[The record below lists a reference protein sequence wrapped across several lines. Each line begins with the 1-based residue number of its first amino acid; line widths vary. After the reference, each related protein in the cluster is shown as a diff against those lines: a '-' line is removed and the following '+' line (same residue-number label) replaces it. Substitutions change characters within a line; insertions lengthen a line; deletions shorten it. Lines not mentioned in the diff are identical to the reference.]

1 MVYMTCNTLLTT
13 TITAKGIEK
22 KKRKISVIITALGY
36 KTSNKQSKGMW
47 YIIGTISYAADRR
60 LVKG

>member
-1 MVYMTCNTLLTT
+1 MTCNTLLTT

-22 KKRKISVIITALGY
+22 KRKISIIIAALGY

>member
-1 MVYMTCNTLLTT
+1 MTCNTLLTT
-13 TITAKGIEK
+13 TITAKGIENV
-22 KKRKISVIITALGY
+22 KKRKISIIITALGY
-36 KTSNKQSKGMW
+36 KKSNKQSKGMR

>member
-1 MVYMTCNTLLTT
+1 MACNTLLTT

-22 KKRKISVIITALGY
+22 EKKRKISIINIALGY
-36 KTSNKQSKGMW
+36 KKSNKQSRGMR
-47 YIIGTISYAADRR
+47 YIIGTISYAVDRR

>member
-1 MVYMTCNTLLTT
+1 MTCNTLLTT

-22 KKRKISVIITALGY
+22 KRKINIIITALDY
-36 KTSNKQSKGMW
+36 KTSKKQSKGMW

>member
-1 MVYMTCNTLLTT
+1 MTCNTLLTT
-13 TITAKGIEK
+13 TITTKGIEK
-22 KKRKISVIITALGY
+22 KRKINIIITALGY
-36 KTSNKQSKGMW
+36 KTSNKKSKGMW

>member
-1 MVYMTCNTLLTT
+1 MTCNTLLTT

-22 KKRKISVIITALGY
+22 KKINIIITALGY

>member
-22 KKRKISVIITALGY
+22 KRKISVIITALGY
-36 KTSNKQSKGMW
+36 QTSNKQSKGMW